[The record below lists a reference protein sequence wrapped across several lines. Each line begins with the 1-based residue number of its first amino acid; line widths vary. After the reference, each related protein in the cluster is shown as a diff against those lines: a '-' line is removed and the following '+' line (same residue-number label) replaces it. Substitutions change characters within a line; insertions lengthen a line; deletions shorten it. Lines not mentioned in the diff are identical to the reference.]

1 MATVPQESLKRW
13 TISEV
18 LRLVDSGALE
28 RPERLELVDGLIL
41 EKMGQN
47 EPHAVSVT
55 LTLEAL
61 RLVFGKNATVT
72 AGVPLALSATD
83 EPEPDA
89 MVVTPGL
96 RRKARAEDVRLVV
109 EVSESSLRTDRTTKA
124 ALYARHGI
132 PEYVILD
139 VARRRVEVRRGPD
152 GEGWRETFVLGEG
165 EAFTPLG
172 ASEAIQA
179 ADLFGDAE

>member
-1 MATVPQESLKRW
+1 M
-13 TISEV
+13 
-18 LRLVDSGALE
+18 RLVECGALE

-47 EPHAVSVT
+47 EPHAVSVM
-55 LTLEAL
+55 LLLDAL
-61 RLVFGKNATVT
+61 RLVFADARVA
-72 AGVPLALSATD
+72 AGVPLALSETD

-89 MVVTPGL
+89 MVLSPGL

-109 EVSESSLRTDRTTKA
+109 EVSDGSLRTDRTAKA

-132 PEYVILD
+132 PEYAILD
-139 VARRRVEVRRGPD
+139 VASRRVEVRRGPD

-165 EAFTPLG
+165 EEFTPLG
-172 ASEAIQA
+172 AGGAIQVL
-179 ADLFGDAE
+179 DLFGDSV

>member
-13 TISEV
+13 TIDEV
-18 LRLVDSGALE
+18 IRLVDSGALE
-28 RPERLELVDGLIL
+28 RPERLELVDGYIL

-55 LTLEAL
+55 LLLEAL
-61 RLVFGKNATVT
+61 RAVFDGVATVT
-72 AGVPLALSATD
+72 AGVPLALTERD

-89 MVVTPGL
+89 MVVVPGL
-96 RRKARAEDVRLVV
+96 RRKARAEDVRLVA

-132 PEYVILD
+132 AEYLILD
-139 VARRRVEVRRGPD
+139 VVGRRLEVRRGPD

-165 EAFTPLG
+165 EAFRPSG
-172 ASEAIQA
+172 ASGSVSVR
-179 ADLFGDAE
+179 DLFGD